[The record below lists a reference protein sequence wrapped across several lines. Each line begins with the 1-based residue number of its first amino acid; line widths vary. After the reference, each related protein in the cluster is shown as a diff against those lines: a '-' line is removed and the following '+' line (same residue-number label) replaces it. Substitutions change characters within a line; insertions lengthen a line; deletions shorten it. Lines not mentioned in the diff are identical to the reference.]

1 MNNTTLDKLQL
12 NDLKELVKIYCVSSL
27 GKELIDNIKPKTSI
41 YSVDTMLKENKEAR
55 NILENS
61 NHIPLGW
68 KRYYFKFRRAY
79 ENWIFFKRMQKIKS
93 FMENMRFY
101 GETLSSYS
109 LNITDLTSIEEEIN
123 FCIKARIRL
132 KQSICIFQR

>member
-61 NHIPLGW
+61 NHIPLEGVFNLNSLID
-68 KRYYFKFRRAY
+68 KVGVYIDITPTFLF
-79 ENWIFFKRMQKIKS
+79 IKI
-93 FMENMRFY
+93 
-101 GETLSSYS
+101 
-109 LNITDLTSIEEEIN
+109 I
-123 FCIKARIRL
+123 
-132 KQSICIFQR
+132 

>member
-1 MNNTTLDKLQL
+1 
-12 NDLKELVKIYCVSSL
+12 
-27 GKELIDNIKPKTSI
+27 
-41 YSVDTMLKENKEAR
+41 
-55 NILENS
+55 
-61 NHIPLGW
+61 
-68 KRYYFKFRRAY
+68 
-79 ENWIFFKRMQKIKS
+79 MQKIKS